1 MPSFPACSL
10 RVSEAR
16 AAVRTPSL
24 VVNTVEKA
32 PGTFRVAPFAAL
44 RPAPGRA
51 PETIAPPYDVVSVDE
66 ARARIAG
73 RRHDF
78 LRVSLPE
85 AAIVRDAPATPEER
99 YAAARRSL
107 DDFLARGVIARDP
120 RPAYYVYRVASGP
133 HAQTGIV
140 LLVSVDCYR
149 SGTLRRHELTRPD
162 KETDRARLIQA
173 LEAQTGLVMLA
184 HRPHV
189 DLSAVIEEVT
199 HRPFDC
205 RTSLTQG
212 GATSEHSVWVVDELA
227 AIARITQAMVE
238 LGELFIADGHHRVAA
253 GNRAAAAFPGRPEA
267 QWLLGATFPADELR
281 ILDYNRVVSGLNGH
295 SRDGFLSALDEC
307 FTVRPSQS
315 PARPSR
321 AGEYGLYLDGG
332 WYAARL
338 RKGLA
343 PENDPV
349 GSLDVSLLG
358 EHLLAPVLGIEDS
371 RTDPRIDFV
380 GGARGLEELER
391 RVDSGGASVAI
402 ALHPTPMQALMDV
415 AGAGEIMPPKS
426 TWFEPKLAD
435 GLLAYSYATG
445 VTPEA

>member
-1 MPSFPACSL
+1 M
-10 RVSEAR
+10 
-16 AAVRTPSL
+16 
-24 VVNTVEKA
+24 NTLAES
-32 PGTFRVAPFAAL
+32 PGAFRVTPFAAL
-44 RPAPGRA
+44 RPVPGKA
-51 PETIAPPYDVVSVDE
+51 AETIAPPYDVVSVEE
-66 ARARIAG
+66 ARARIAA
-73 RRHDF
+73 RPHDF
-78 LRVSLPE
+78 LRISLPE
-85 AAIVRDAPATPEER
+85 AAMPSGAQYTPDQR
-99 YAAARRSL
+99 YEAALRSL
-107 DDFLARGVIARDP
+107 DDYLARGVVVRDP
-120 RPAYYVYRVASGP
+120 RPAYYVYRVESGS

-149 SGTLRRHELTRPD
+149 DGTLRRHELTRPD

-184 HRPHV
+184 HRPHT
-189 DLSAVIEEVT
+189 DLAALMKEVT
-199 HRPFDC
+199 QGPSDC

-212 GATSEHSVWVVDELA
+212 GAATEHSVWVVEEPVA
-227 AIARITQAMVE
+227 VARVTQAMVE

-281 ILDYNRVVSGLNGH
+281 ILDYNRVVSGLSGH
-295 SRDGFLSALDEC
+295 SRDSFLNALDEC
-307 FTVRPSQS
+307 FAVRPSQNR
-315 PARPSR
+315 ARPSR

-338 RKGLA
+338 REGLA

-358 EHLLAPVLGIEDS
+358 DHLLAPLLGIEDS
-371 RTDPRIDFV
+371 RTDRRIDFV
-380 GGARGLEELER
+380 GGARRLAELER
-391 RVDSGGASVAI
+391 RVDSGAASLAI
-402 ALHPTPMQALMDV
+402 ALYPTPMQALMDV

-435 GLLAYSYATG
+435 GLLAYSYA
-445 VTPEA
+445 

>member
-1 MPSFPACSL
+1 MNSVTKSPVSL
-10 RVSEAR
+10 
-16 AAVRTPSL
+16 
-24 VVNTVEKA
+24 
-32 PGTFRVAPFAAL
+32 RVAPFAAL
-44 RPAPGRA
+44 RPAAGRA
-51 PETIAPPYDVVSVDE
+51 AETITPPYDVVSVDE
-66 ARARIAG
+66 ARARVAG
-73 RRHDF
+73 RPNDF
-78 LRVSLPE
+78 LHLSLPE
-85 AAIVRDAPATPEER
+85 AAMDPETGATAEQR
-99 YAAARRSL
+99 YTAARRSL
-107 DDFLARGVIARDP
+107 DDFLVRGVIARDAQ
-120 RPAYYVYRVASGP
+120 PAYYIYRVASGS
-133 HAQTGIV
+133 HTQTGIV

-199 HRPFDC
+199 QESPDFRANLD
-205 RTSLTQG
+205 QG
-212 GATSEHSVWVVDELA
+212 GATTQHCVWVVDELA
-227 AIARITQAMVE
+227 AIERVTQAMVE

-307 FTVRPSQS
+307 FKVRPSQS

-358 EHLLAPVLGIEDS
+358 DHLLAPLLGIEDS

-380 GGARGLEELER
+380 GGARGLAELER
-391 RVDSGGASVAI
+391 RVDSGAASLAI
-402 ALHPTPMQALMDV
+402 ALYPTPMQALMGV

-435 GLLAYSYATG
+435 GLLAYSYA
-445 VTPEA
+445 